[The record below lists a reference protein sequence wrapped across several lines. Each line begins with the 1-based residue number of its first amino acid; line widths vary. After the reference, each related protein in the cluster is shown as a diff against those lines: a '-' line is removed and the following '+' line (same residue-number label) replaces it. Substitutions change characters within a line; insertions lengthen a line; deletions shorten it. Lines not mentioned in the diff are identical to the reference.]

1 MEKNEVYDYLA
12 RIYLDKQPKAQ
23 EEKRGLPQRIG
34 FPVFL
39 IAVVI
44 IALSFY
50 FVWRYPVMLVKPE
63 IQSLQINAGS
73 QLIKIKYNFNNS
85 DLKREGYGLNFA
97 NLDVS
102 KFSVLEFQSRH
113 ETKRGPINL
122 RLEIETKRGEKAVCY
137 VGGITG
143 KWNSFKIKLDDF
155 AGISQ
160 WQELT
165 RVSFVVEEWN
175 ALNKEDTVYIDEI
188 RFSRY

>member
-12 RIYLDKQPKAQ
+12 RIYLDKQPKAK
-23 EEKRGLPQRIG
+23 EEKEVALRRIG

-39 IAVVI
+39 IVAVVI
-44 IALSFY
+44 LLSFY

-155 AGISQ
+155 AG
-160 WQELT
+160 
-165 RVSFVVEEWN
+165 
-175 ALNKEDTVYIDEI
+175 D
-188 RFSRY
+188 

>member
-23 EEKRGLPQRIG
+23 EERKGGLQRIG

-39 IAVVI
+39 IVAVILV
-44 IALSFY
+44 LSSY
-50 FVWRYPVMLVKPE
+50 FVWRYPVRLVKPQA
-63 IQSLQINAGS
+63 QSLQINTGS

-102 KFSVLEFQSRH
+102 KFSVLEFQARH
-113 ETKRGPINL
+113 QTKYGPLNL
-122 RLEIETKRGEKAVCY
+122 RVEIESQRGEKAVCY
-137 VGGITG
+137 VSGITA

-155 AGISQ
+155 SGISQ

-175 ALNKEDTVYIDEI
+175 ALNKEDTVYLDEI
-188 RFSRY
+188 HFSRY